1 MAEKKTI
8 GPERNETKDMVKK
21 RLLREEQDKKD
32 FKQKFDATQKRM
44 KEQRASNKKDFK
56 EKWDAT
62 QKRMKEAGVYKSAGG
77 LITGKPKLAKKG
89 WK

>member
-21 RLLREEQDKKD
+21 RLLREEQD
-32 FKQKFDATQKRM
+32 
-44 KEQRASNKKDFK
+44 KKDFK